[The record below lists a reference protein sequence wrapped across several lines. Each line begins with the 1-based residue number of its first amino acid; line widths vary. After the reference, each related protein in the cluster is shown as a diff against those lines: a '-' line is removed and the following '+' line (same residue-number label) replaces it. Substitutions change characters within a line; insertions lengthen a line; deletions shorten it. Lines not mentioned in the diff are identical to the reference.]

1 AGSGGRPGNT
11 GARPRFAADADVEDT
26 RLDRS
31 RPGRSAPGPADD
43 RIAPGRSERPAAA
56 VRPSRPQRSG
66 GPGRTGVS
74 GPMAGREDERLPD
87 SPPTMI
93 RKRTGPRRSDG
104 DRSLTP
110 RRSGGPLTASMERDF
125 PGPDDVND
133 LDGADELD
141 VRHGGGGADSMSF
154 LRRLGVALVVLA
166 VALGVGVGA
175 GVVWEKVRPSGRTA
189 TDAATAPS
197 PSATAA
203 ASAPTAAGPGTS
215 APASTGQPAT
225 GQIAVP
231 ADWAPYTD
239 PPQKATFSHPPVW
252 KQRRD
257 NTGIFYGE
265 PGTVSEYG
273 PQMIGVAR
281 IAGADQTAALT
292 RVQAGE
298 FDSVSGLT
306 KERSGPA
313 TDTSGQPTQELAGS
327 YDREGQRVSYLMRTV
342 STDGA
347 VYVLIARVST
357 SAAAT
362 LNTLMGALRASF
374 SPAA

>member
-1 AGSGGRPGNT
+1 
-11 GARPRFAADADVEDT
+11 
-26 RLDRS
+26 
-31 RPGRSAPGPADD
+31 
-43 RIAPGRSERPAAA
+43 
-56 VRPSRPQRSG
+56 
-66 GPGRTGVS
+66 
-74 GPMAGREDERLPD
+74 
-87 SPPTMI
+87 
-93 RKRTGPRRSDG
+93 
-104 DRSLTP
+104 
-110 RRSGGPLTASMERDF
+110 MERDF
-125 PGPDDVND
+125 PEADDVND
-133 LDGADELD
+133 LDEADELD
-141 VRHGGGGADSMSF
+141 DRRDGGGGDSMSF
-154 LRRLGVALVVLA
+154 LHRLGVALVVLA

-189 TDAATAPS
+189 TDAPLAPS
-197 PSATAA
+197 PSASAA
-203 ASAPTAAGPGTS
+203 ASGPAATGPGAS
-215 APASTGQPAT
+215 AAASTGGPPAA

-239 PPQKATFSHPPVW
+239 PLQKATFSHPPVW

-265 PGTVSEYG
+265 PGTVSDYG

-281 IAGADQTAALT
+281 IAGTDPTAALT

-298 FDSVSGLT
+298 FDAVSGLT
-306 KERSGPA
+306 KERSGPT

-342 STDGA
+342 AADGA

-374 SPAA
+374 SPVA

>member
-1 AGSGGRPGNT
+1 
-11 GARPRFAADADVEDT
+11 
-26 RLDRS
+26 
-31 RPGRSAPGPADD
+31 
-43 RIAPGRSERPAAA
+43 
-56 VRPSRPQRSG
+56 
-66 GPGRTGVS
+66 
-74 GPMAGREDERLPD
+74 
-87 SPPTMI
+87 
-93 RKRTGPRRSDG
+93 
-104 DRSLTP
+104 
-110 RRSGGPLTASMERDF
+110 MERDF
-125 PGPDDVND
+125 PEPDDVSD
-133 LDGADELD
+133 LDEVDELD
-141 VRHGGGGADSMSF
+141 DRRGGGGADSMSF
-154 LRRLGVALVVLA
+154 LHRLGVALVVLA

-189 TDAATAPS
+189 TATTPS
-197 PSATAA
+197 PSASA
-203 ASAPTAAGPGTS
+203 ASAGPAAPGAGAS
-215 APASTGQPAT
+215 AAPSTDQPAT

-239 PPQKATFSHPPVW
+239 PLQKATFSHPPVW

-281 IAGADQTAALT
+281 IAGADPAAALSQ
-292 RVQAGE
+292 VQAGE
-298 FDSVSGLT
+298 FDAVSGLT

-342 STDGA
+342 SAAGA

-374 SPAA
+374 SPVA

>member
-1 AGSGGRPGNT
+1 
-11 GARPRFAADADVEDT
+11 
-26 RLDRS
+26 
-31 RPGRSAPGPADD
+31 
-43 RIAPGRSERPAAA
+43 
-56 VRPSRPQRSG
+56 
-66 GPGRTGVS
+66 
-74 GPMAGREDERLPD
+74 
-87 SPPTMI
+87 MI
-93 RKRTGPRRSDG
+93 RKRTGPHRAGG
-104 DRSLTP
+104 DRTP
-110 RRSGGPLTASMERDF
+110 AQRRSGGPLTAAMERDF
-125 PGPDDVND
+125 PEPDDVND
-133 LDGADELD
+133 LDEADELD
-141 VRHGGGGADSMSF
+141 GRRDGGGADSMSF
-154 LRRLGVALVVLA
+154 LHRLGVALVVLA

-189 TDAATAPS
+189 MDAPAVPS
-197 PSATAA
+197 PSASAA
-203 ASAPTAAGPGTS
+203 ASAPAATGPGAS
-215 APASTGQPAT
+215 AAASTGQSAA

-239 PPQKATFSHPPVW
+239 PLQKATFSHPPVW

-265 PGTVSEYG
+265 PGTVSDYG

-292 RVQAGE
+292 HVQAGE
-298 FDSVSGLT
+298 FDAVSGLT
-306 KERSGPA
+306 KERSGAA

-342 STDGA
+342 ATNGA

>member
-1 AGSGGRPGNT
+1 
-11 GARPRFAADADVEDT
+11 
-26 RLDRS
+26 
-31 RPGRSAPGPADD
+31 
-43 RIAPGRSERPAAA
+43 
-56 VRPSRPQRSG
+56 
-66 GPGRTGVS
+66 
-74 GPMAGREDERLPD
+74 
-87 SPPTMI
+87 MI
-93 RKRTGPRRSDG
+93 RNRTGPHRAGG
-104 DRSLTP
+104 DRTAGQ
-110 RRSGGPLTASMERDF
+110 RRSGGPRTAAMERDF
-125 PGPDDVND
+125 PEADDVND
-133 LDGADELD
+133 LDEADELD
-141 VRHGGGGADSMSF
+141 DRRDGGGGDSMSF
-154 LRRLGVALVVLA
+154 LHRLGVALVVLA

-189 TDAATAPS
+189 TDAPLAPS
-197 PSATAA
+197 PSASAA
-203 ASAPTAAGPGTS
+203 ASGPAATGPGAS
-215 APASTGQPAT
+215 AAASTGGPPAA

-239 PPQKATFSHPPVW
+239 PLQKATFSHPPVW

-265 PGTVSEYG
+265 PGTVSDYG

-281 IAGADQTAALT
+281 IAGTDPTAALT

-298 FDSVSGLT
+298 FDAVSGLT
-306 KERSGPA
+306 KERSGPT

-342 STDGA
+342 AADGA

-374 SPAA
+374 SPVA